1 MSSLISDA
9 EKAAMEA
16 LLSDVADTFARPL
29 TIIRQANEV
38 VIYNNPDNSFIYQNT
53 PFNTETIVTPVTGV
67 FNGRIWYERRQ
78 PLDLLSS
85 LGGIRGTDQLDVRVQ
100 EGYARLKLP
109 PSGAAF
115 MNGAERVQ
123 FDGNSFTIDSTPRP
137 HGLFTPQYYT
147 YWLKRTN

>member
-1 MSSLISDA
+1 
-9 EKAAMEA
+9 MEA
-16 LLSDVADTFARPL
+16 ILVDVADTFARPL
-29 TIIRQANEV
+29 TLVRQAKEV
-38 VIYNNPDNSFIYQNT
+38 VVYNNPDHSFIYQQT
-53 PFNTETIVTPVTGV
+53 PFNTDPTITPVTGV

-85 LGGIRGTDQLDVRVQ
+85 LGGQRGTDQLDVRVQ

-109 PSGAAF
+109 PSGASF
-115 MNGAERVQ
+115 MAGAERVQ
-123 FDGNSFTIDSTPRP
+123 FDGNTFTIDSTPRP